1 MDRAAG
7 ETQAALTDRRRPA
20 VRRIDRADPDS
31 RSSAIGVRPSQT
43 YPCRMSSR
51 RFMAALCGL
60 IAACQVTIDGA
71 HDNPPLHVE
80 NGTELAVS
88 VLVNGQ
94 LVDEYPA
101 MASGEVDA
109 DLPPLP
115 WRVEA
120 RSASGR
126 ILTSFD
132 VALGDVRT
140 DRGPQNEITHGS
152 AMLGRVDLSCG
163 RLSVWAG
170 DITPMGPAPGPNPG
184 RPGDCEP

>member
-1 MDRAAG
+1 M
-7 ETQAALTDRRRPA
+7 
-20 VRRIDRADPDS
+20 S
-31 RSSAIGVRPSQT
+31 RVSI
-43 YPCRMSSR
+43 
-51 RFMAALCGL
+51 AALCSL
-60 IAACQVTIDGA
+60 LAACQLSIDGA
-71 HDNPPLHVE
+71 SVDPPLHVE

-94 LVDEYPA
+94 LVAEFPA

-109 DLPPLP
+109 DLPPLA

-132 VALGDVRT
+132 VAVGIVRT
-140 DRGPQNEITHGS
+140 DRGPQGDITHGS
-152 AMLGRVDLSCG
+152 AVLGRVDLSCG

-170 DITPMGPAPGPNPG
+170 DIAPSGPAPGPDPG
-184 RPGDCEP
+184 RPGDCQP